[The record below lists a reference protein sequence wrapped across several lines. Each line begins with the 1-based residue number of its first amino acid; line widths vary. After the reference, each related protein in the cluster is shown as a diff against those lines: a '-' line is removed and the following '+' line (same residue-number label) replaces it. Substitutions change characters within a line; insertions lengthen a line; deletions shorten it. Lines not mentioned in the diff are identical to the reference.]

1 MAKKDDDFLKKLL
14 GIFKIE
20 ALEHI
25 KAMSSGLIDL
35 EKAATPEMQ
44 MEIIE
49 TVFREAHSLK
59 GAARAVNM
67 TDVERLCQSLETVFA
82 ALKRREII
90 SSPQMLDVLHHAVGS
105 LDKLLVSA
113 EAEGAKL
120 AKPQIAELVSSLEGM
135 ASSQVS
141 GRKQMISR
149 IRRKS
154 RAAGEKAKVDGQQ
167 PPDTQTPAPGSQL
180 LPPEL
185 RTLMPD
191 TVRISTAK
199 LDSLLRQVEELLS
212 AKLAASQHAAEVKEL
227 NSSLDQ
233 WKKEWAKAYPKLQ
246 KIRQSLEK
254 ENSPRRGGANS
265 GLAELVEFLDWNR
278 AYVKDLA
285 IRLKTLAASTEHDRH
300 FTGRMVDN
308 LLDDMR
314 RAVMLPF
321 SSLLETFPKLVRDLC
336 RDQGKEADI
345 SVVGADIEIDR
356 RILEEMKAPLVHLVR
371 NCIDHGI
378 EKPEEREAR
387 AKPPRGTVTLRISQ
401 KNSSKV
407 EIVVADDG
415 AGIDVAKV
423 KAAALKLGILSQE
436 DTDKMSQTEALSIIF
451 QSGVTTSPIITD
463 ISGRGLGLA
472 IVQEKV
478 DRLGGIISVESSPN
492 LGTTIRLL
500 LPLTLATFRGLLV
513 NVGEQIFAIPSANLN
528 QVVRAKK
535 DDIRTIENRETI
547 GLNGQ
552 AVSLVWLHDVLG
564 LPRREAK
571 SGDPEFIVA
580 IVLGA
585 GEKRIAFSI
594 DEILD
599 EQEMLVKSLGKQL
612 SRVRYIAGATVL
624 ATGKVVPILNVSDL
638 MKSAARVPVALAQVA
653 ALAEKAEAQRKSILV
668 VEDSIAARTLLK
680 NILES
685 AGYQVKTAIDGVDAF
700 TVLRTEDFDMVVS
713 DVDMPR
719 MNGFDLTAKV
729 RADKKLS
736 DLPVVLVTAL
746 ESREDRERG
755 IDVGANAYIVKS
767 SFDQSNLLE
776 VVRRL
781 L

>member
-1 MAKKDDDFLKKLL
+1 VVKKDDDFLKKLL

-20 ALEHI
+20 ALEHT
-25 KAMSSGLIDL
+25 KAMSSGLIEL
-35 EKAATPEMQ
+35 EKATTPEKQ

-59 GAARAVNM
+59 GAARAVNI
-67 TDVERLCQSLETVFA
+67 TDVERLCQSLETVLA
-82 ALKRREII
+82 ALKRQEII
-90 SSPQMLDVLHHAVGS
+90 SSPQMLDVLHRAIGS
-105 LDKLLVSA
+105 LDKLLAPA
-113 EAEGAKL
+113 EAEGAKS
-120 AKPQIAELVSSLEGM
+120 AKPPIAELISSLEEL
-135 ASSQVS
+135 ASRQVS

-154 RAAGEKAKVDGQQ
+154 RAVREKAEVEGQQ
-167 PPDTQTPAPGSQL
+167 PPDTQTPAAGSQPL
-180 LPPEL
+180 
-185 RTLMPD
+185 TLD

-199 LDSLLRQVEELLS
+199 LESLLRQVEELLS
-212 AKLAASQHAAEVKEL
+212 AKLTASQHAAEVKEV

-233 WKKEWAKAYPKLQ
+233 WKKEWAKAYPKLHR
-246 KIRQSLEK
+246 IRQSLEE
-254 ENSPRRGGANS
+254 ENNPRQGEANS
-265 GLAELVEFLDWNR
+265 ELAELVEFLDWNR
-278 AYVKDLA
+278 TYIKDLET
-285 IRLKTLAASTEHDRH
+285 RMKTLAASTEHNRH

-321 SSLLETFPKLVRDLC
+321 SSFLETFPKLVRDLC

-345 SVVGADIEIDR
+345 SVVGANIEIDR
-356 RILEEMKAPLVHLVR
+356 RILEEMKAPLIHLVR
-371 NCIDHGI
+371 NCVDHGI
-378 EKPEEREAR
+378 EKPEEREAKH
-387 AKPPRGTVTLRISQ
+387 KPPRGTVALRISQ

-415 AGIDVAKV
+415 AGIDVDKV
-423 KAAALKLGILSQE
+423 KAAALKLGVLSQE
-436 DTDKMSQTEALSIIF
+436 DSDKISQAEALSLIF
-451 QSGVTTSPIITD
+451 LSGVTTSPIITD

-478 DRLGGIISVESSPN
+478 DRLGGVISVESSPN
-492 LGTTIRLL
+492 QGTTIRLL

-513 NVGEQIFAIPSANLN
+513 NVGEQIFAIPSTSVNR
-528 QVVRAKK
+528 VVRAKK
-535 DDIRTIENRETI
+535 EDIRTIENRETI

-571 SGDPEFIVA
+571 SGDSEFIVA
-580 IVLGA
+580 LVLGA
-585 GEKRIAFSI
+585 GEKRVAFSI
-594 DEILD
+594 DAILD

-638 MKSAARVPVALAQVA
+638 MKSAARVSASPAEVA
-653 ALAEKAEAQRKSILV
+653 AGAEKAKARRKSILV

-729 RADKKLS
+729 RADEKLS

-776 VVRRL
+776 VVRRFL
-781 L
+781 

>member
-1 MAKKDDDFLKKLL
+1 VAKKDDDFLKKLL

-25 KAMSSGLIDL
+25 KAMSSGLIKL
-35 EKAATPEMQ
+35 EKAATPEKQ

-82 ALKRREII
+82 ALKRQKII
-90 SSPQMLDVLHHAVGS
+90 SSPQMLDVLHRALGS
-105 LDKLLVSA
+105 LDKLLAPA
-113 EAEGAKL
+113 EAEGAKS
-120 AKPQIAELVSSLEGM
+120 AKSPIAELISSLEDM

-154 RAAGEKAKVDGQQ
+154 RAVREKTKVEGQQ
-167 PPDTQTPAPGSQL
+167 PPDAQTPTPGSQPL
-180 LPPEL
+180 
-185 RTLMPD
+185 TPD

-199 LDSLLRQVEELLS
+199 LESLLRQVEELLW
-212 AKLAASQHAAEVKEL
+212 AKLAASQNAAEVQEV
-227 NSSLDQ
+227 NGSLDQ
-233 WKKEWAKAYPKLQ
+233 WKKEWANAYPKLQ
-246 KIRQSLEK
+246 RIRQRLEK
-254 ENSPRRGGANS
+254 ESNPRQGEANS
-265 GLAELVEFLDWNR
+265 ELTELVEFLDWNCT
-278 AYVKDLA
+278 YVKNLET
-285 IRLKTLAASTEHDRH
+285 RLKTLAASTEHDRH
-300 FTGRMVDN
+300 LTGRMVDN

-345 SVVGADIEIDR
+345 SIVGADIDIDR
-356 RILEEMKAPLVHLVR
+356 RILEEMKTPFIHLVR

-378 EKPEEREAR
+378 EKPEEREAKL
-387 AKPPRGTVTLRISQ
+387 KPRRGTVTLRISQ

-415 AGIDVAKV
+415 VGMDVAKI

-436 DTDKMSQTEALSIIF
+436 DKDKISQTEALSLIF
-451 QSGVTTSPIITD
+451 KSGVTTSPIITD

-478 DRLGGIISVESSPN
+478 DRLGGITSVESSPN
-492 LGTTIRLL
+492 QGTTIRFL

-513 NVGEQIFAIPSANLN
+513 NVGEQIFAIPSANVN
-528 QVVRAKK
+528 RVVRAKK
-535 DDIRTIENRETI
+535 DDIRTTENRETI

-564 LPRREAK
+564 LPRKEAK
-571 SGDPEFIVA
+571 SGDSESIVA
-580 IVLGA
+580 LVLGT
-585 GEKRIAFSI
+585 GEKRVAFSV
-594 DEILD
+594 DEILG
-599 EQEMLVKSLGKQL
+599 EQEMQVKSLGKQL

-638 MKSAARVPVALAQVA
+638 MKSAARISAAPSEVA
-653 ALAEKAEAQRKSILV
+653 AGAEKAEAKRKSILV

-685 AGYQVKTAIDGVDAF
+685 AGYQVKTAIDGIDAF
-700 TVLRTEDFDMVVS
+700 TVLRSEDFDMVVS

-719 MNGFDLTAKV
+719 MNGFDLTVKV
-729 RADKKLS
+729 RAEQKLS

-746 ESREDRERG
+746 ESGEDRERG